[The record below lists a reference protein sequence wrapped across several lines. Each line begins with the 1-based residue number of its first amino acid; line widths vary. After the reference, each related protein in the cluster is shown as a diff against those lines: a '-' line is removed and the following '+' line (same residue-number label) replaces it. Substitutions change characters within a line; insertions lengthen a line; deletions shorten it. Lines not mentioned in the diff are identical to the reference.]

1 MREREFQVLGEELLD
16 VRAADAL
23 VVLDLDDAE
32 DLYKSVCVLVV

>member
-1 MREREFQVLGEELLD
+1 MREREFQALGEELLD

-32 DLYKSVCVLVV
+32 DLYPSQ